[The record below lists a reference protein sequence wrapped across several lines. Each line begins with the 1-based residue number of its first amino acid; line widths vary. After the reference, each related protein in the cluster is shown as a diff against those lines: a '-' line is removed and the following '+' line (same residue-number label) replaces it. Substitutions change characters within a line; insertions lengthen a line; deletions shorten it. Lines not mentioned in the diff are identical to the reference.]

1 MTRDELIDC
10 LKGKEG
16 KPVAIRHTGGLLMG
30 IFEQIIWDPGFPRII
45 GVKLDTREEPF
56 NPTGIIEI
64 NDAPEYAR
72 ALKIMRMMNE
82 GGLG

>member
-16 KPVAIRHTGGLLMG
+16 KPISIRHTGGLLMG
-30 IFEQIIWDPGFPRII
+30 IFEKIIWDAGFPMIT

-56 NPTGIIEI
+56 KPADIIEI
-64 NDAPEYAR
+64 KDAPRYTS
-72 ALKIMRMMNE
+72 ALKIMRMYN
-82 GGLG
+82 G